1 MNIRNLNLFLEMLL
15 WLKYKDIFLEKIFY
29 KGFWGFFDHE
39 NFYLLSKPGHCITH
53 Y

>member
-1 MNIRNLNLFLEMLL
+1 MNIKNLNSLLEMLL

-29 KGFWGFFDHE
+29 KNFWVFCDHR
-39 NFYLLSKPGHCITH
+39 NFYLFTEPARCITH